1 LSVFRTWRK
10 QMSLGRHLSNAVSL
24 GLVPMAREL
33 LTTIVQSP

>member
-10 QMSLGRHLSNAVSL
+10 QMSLGHLSNAASL